1 MSLFIS
7 IVEQSNSN
15 IEEANNSVTDAAILV
30 YESEP
35 SALATGK
42 IINYTIIVS
51 RNM

>member
-1 MSLFIS
+1 MSLFTS

-35 SALATGK
+35 SPLATGR
-42 IINYTIIVS
+42 IIDYIIIDL
-51 RNM
+51 